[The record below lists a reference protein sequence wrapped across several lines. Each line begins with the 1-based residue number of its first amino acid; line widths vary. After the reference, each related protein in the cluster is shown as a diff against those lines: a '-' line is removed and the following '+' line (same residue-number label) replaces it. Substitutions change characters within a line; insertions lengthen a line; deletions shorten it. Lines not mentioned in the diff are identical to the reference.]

1 MRISPKQFEQVMAVY
16 RNQMQKTP
24 EKTETGRKDSLSLS
38 GDAKAINEV
47 RDLLKFTPEVRQE
60 RIDEIKKAIE
70 NGEYKV
76 DGQKVAEKM
85 LQHMAVDR
93 FLGEND

>member
-16 RNQMQKTP
+16 RNQMQKVP
-24 EKTETGRKDSLSLS
+24 EKQQTEAKDSLSLS
-38 GDAKAINEV
+38 GDAKAVNEV
-47 RDLLKFTPEVRQE
+47 RDLLKYIPEVRQE
-60 RIDEIKKAIE
+60 RIDELKKAIE

-85 LQHMAVDR
+85 LQRMGVDR
-93 FLGEND
+93 FLKGDD

>member
-16 RNQMQKTP
+16 RNQMQKAP
-24 EKTETGRKDSLSLS
+24 EKTQAGRQDSVSLS
-38 GDAKAINEV
+38 GDAKAVKEV
-47 RDLLKFTPEVRQE
+47 RELLKFIPEVRSE
-60 RIDEIKKAIE
+60 RVDELKKAIK

-85 LQHMAVDR
+85 LQRMAVDH
-93 FLGEND
+93 FLNKDD